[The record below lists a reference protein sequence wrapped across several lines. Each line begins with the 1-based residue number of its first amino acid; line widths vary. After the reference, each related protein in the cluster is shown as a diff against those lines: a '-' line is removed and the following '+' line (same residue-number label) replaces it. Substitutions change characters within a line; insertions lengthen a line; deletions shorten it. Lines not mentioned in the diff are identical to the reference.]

1 MPTLCKQERL
11 FEERLLSMLFGK
23 GKRFVCGSSE
33 NQIRVCFLSVPQ
45 TEVWQNSG
53 SDSGIICKI
62 VVNAPKS
69 RYRHAVTRNRIK
81 RLLREAYRFHKP
93 LFEALPMG
101 KNVLLLSLQFTGKNI
116 SLDIMRALV
125 EEVAQALQKRLARA

>member
-33 NQIRVCFLSVPQ
+33 NQIRVCFLSVPKA
-45 TEVWQNSG
+45 EVWQNSG
-53 SDSGIICKI
+53 SDSGIVCKI
-62 VVNAPKS
+62 VFNAPKS

>member
-1 MPTLCKQERL
+1 
-11 FEERLLSMLFGK
+11 MLFGK
-23 GKRFVCGSSE
+23 GKRLVCGSSE
-33 NQIRVCFLSVPQ
+33 NQIRVCFLSVPK
-45 TEVWQNSG
+45 TEVWPEDKNGLGYS
-53 SDSGIICKI
+53 CKI

-69 RYRHAVTRNRIK
+69 RYKHAVVRNRIK

-101 KNVLLLSLQFTGKNI
+101 ENVLLLSLQFTGRNI

-125 EEVAQALQKRLARA
+125 EEVAQALQKRLDRA